1 MFSLQTFCNFIAL
14 KAKPK
19 THTTKKH
26 NIYNQIIQNHY
37 FMDKKLLYESPT
49 IDVFTLQSEGVIC
62 TSMNGAML
70 LEDAT
75 VDDWGTL

>member
-1 MFSLQTFCNFIAL
+1 
-14 KAKPK
+14 
-19 THTTKKH
+19 
-26 NIYNQIIQNHY
+26 
-37 FMDKKLLYESPT
+37 MDKKLLYESPT